1 MNLSRLALA
10 ASIAAVPAYAQN
22 DAGAGDYVV
31 QGERNTSFEP
41 AFDAQF
47 RAPAMSSDFELET
60 ASVAGPLEHPWGIEA
75 LPEGGYLVTER
86 PGRLRHVT
94 EDGTISDP
102 IDGVPEVVAQEQG
115 GLLDVALGPDFE
127 SDRTIYL
134 TYAKPVGDG
143 LSATAAARAVLSED
157 LTALSD
163 VEDIFVQEPGSTV
176 PMHFGSRILFDDAGH
191 AFVTTGEHFTERYR
205 DYAQDL
211 DKTYGKVIRVGL
223 DGSVPD
229 DNPFVGEENAIASI
243 WSLGHRNIQSAAI
256 GPDGRLWTIEHGP
269 EGGDELNQ
277 PEARLNYGW
286 PVVSYGRNY
295 DGSPVGSGEA
305 SAEGFEQPVYFWDP
319 VIAPSGMAFYE
330 GEMFAEWDGDILAG
344 SLYPGGVVR
353 LRLEDDRVSGE
364 ARLLRDIGRVR
375 DIEVLADGSF
385 VLITDEANGEVVR
398 VTRSGQTN

>member
-1 MNLSRLALA
+1 
-10 ASIAAVPAYAQN
+10 
-22 DAGAGDYVV
+22 
-31 QGERNTSFEP
+31 
-41 AFDAQF
+41 
-47 RAPAMSSDFELET
+47 
-60 ASVAGPLEHPWGIEA
+60 LEHPWGIEA

-157 LTALSD
+157 VTALSD

-176 PMHFGSRILFDDAGH
+176 PMHFGSRILFDDVGH

-277 PEARLNYGW
+277 PEAGLNYGW

-385 VLITDEANGEVVR
+385 VRITEEAYGEVVR